1 MFESTLITV
10 LLFACLAGVIILLN
24 LRKYLK
30 SEKTVLNARERFLQD
45 LDKVREAL
53 PFDTSNMLRTINWL
67 RDAAEKGIVTQNNI
81 ACTVTYVD
89 DFNQRIILCKIV
101 DGYLYI
107 AHFRFGNSK
116 HKVPYAGITV
126 EGSGVYLDETMDAHD
141 VLNLFATYGKAELLA
156 KQRDLQQDESEE
168 TVKDPR

>member
-67 RDAAEKGIVTQNNI
+67 RDAAE
-81 ACTVTYVD
+81 
-89 DFNQRIILCKIV
+89 R
-101 DGYLYI
+101 
-107 AHFRFGNSK
+107 HR
-116 HKVPYAGITV
+116 H
-126 EGSGVYLDETMDAHD
+126 
-141 VLNLFATYGKAELLA
+141 AE
-156 KQRDLQQDESEE
+156 
-168 TVKDPR
+168 